1 MSRDRTKVLVEG
13 YEVMWV
19 RITGV
24 KATREER
31 SKFDL
36 PLCPNDKGLVTRFH
50 HWMNEEDVLPLRSL
64 TSGGGVYSGLFEI
77 QDGEK
82 AVRWLNEQLEE
93 MGER

>member
-1 MSRDRTKVLVEG
+1 MSKVTVEG

-24 KATREER
+24 KATREEQA
-31 SKFDL
+31 KFDL
-36 PLCPNDKGLVTRFH
+36 PLCPDDKGLVHKFLV
-50 HWMNEEDVLPLRSL
+50 WMNEHDVLPIRSL

-77 QDGEK
+77 HDGEK